1 MNSDATLRRQ
11 RFMNLDLQSG
21 WKPSGWRPK
30 PNFKPFTKVERHFV
44 GIYRSN
50 GRAGFTLIELL
61 VVIAIIAILASMLL
75 PVLSR
80 SKQKANQAKCTSN
93 LRQLSFGTL
102 MYIDDARGT
111 FPGPGSRATY
121 GYHPEDWIYWRLSP
135 AYPNVQK
142 SPITAGL
149 GVINSNMF
157 RCPMDRDDTAR
168 FQQYGTIGSDPGPYM
183 YSYTMT
189 SYDLENG
196 FNPGVTSLFVGPAN
210 SAKAYLFKLANVL
223 GPTHK
228 IMLVEEQTSHSP
240 SESYDPRNA
249 AASLIDDGRFQATGD
264 SISIRHNKRGNVVF
278 VDGHVEGVL
287 PKFWLAQDSQ
297 SHYINLDPTRCP

>member
-1 MNSDATLRRQ
+1 MNQVLQFGCKRRPWHPRQ
-11 RFMNLDLQSG
+11 RLGSG
-21 WKPSGWRPK
+21 SKGL
-30 PNFKPFTKVERHFV
+30 TKIHRGFARTSPLYVQ
-44 GIYRSN
+44 
-50 GRAGFTLIELL
+50 AGFTLIELL

-121 GYHPEDWIYWRLSP
+121 GYHPEDWIYWRLS
-135 AYPNVQK
+135 ATYPNVQK
-142 SPITAGL
+142 SPITAGM

-157 RCPMDRDDTAR
+157 RCPMDRDNLAR
-168 FQQYGTIGSDPGPYM
+168 IQQYGTIGSDPGPYM

-189 SYDLENG
+189 SYDLENT

-210 SAKAYLFKLANVL
+210 GAKAYFFKLSTVL

-240 SESYDPRNA
+240 SESYDPGNS

>member
-1 MNSDATLRRQ
+1 
-11 RFMNLDLQSG
+11 MNLALRYG
-21 WKPSGWRPK
+21 WKPRACSGCNYPESSATLIGLGLGGTCR
-30 PNFKPFTKVERHFV
+30 VDR
-44 GIYRSN
+44 R
-50 GRAGFTLIELL
+50 RGFTLIELL

-80 SKQKANQAKCTSN
+80 SKQKAAQAKCTSN

-168 FQQYGTIGSDPGPYM
+168 LAQYGTIGSDPGPYM

-189 SYDLENG
+189 SYDLENT
-196 FNPGVTSLFVGPAN
+196 FNPGVTSLFVGPVN
-210 SAKAYLFKLANVL
+210 GAKAYLFKLGGVL

-240 SESYDPRNA
+240 SESYEPGNSA
-249 AASLIDDGRFQATGD
+249 TSLIDDGRFQATGD

>member
-1 MNSDATLRRQ
+1 MVRGLLGARR
-11 RFMNLDLQSG
+11 R
-21 WKPSGWRPK
+21 
-30 PNFKPFTKVERHFV
+30 
-44 GIYRSN
+44 N
-50 GRAGFTLIELL
+50 GLGAFTLIELL

-80 SKQKANQAKCTSN
+80 SKQKAAQAKCTSN

-121 GYHPEDWIYWRLSP
+121 GYHPEDWIYWRLSST
-135 AYPNVQK
+135 YPNVQK

-168 FQQYGTIGSDPGPYM
+168 IQQYGTIGSDPGPYM

-189 SYDLENG
+189 SYDLENT

-210 SAKAYLFKLANVL
+210 GAKAYFFKLSSVL

-240 SESYDPRNA
+240 SESYDPGNS

-278 VDGHVEGVL
+278 VDGHVEPVL

>member
-1 MNSDATLRRQ
+1 
-11 RFMNLDLQSG
+11 
-21 WKPSGWRPK
+21 
-30 PNFKPFTKVERHFV
+30 
-44 GIYRSN
+44 
-50 GRAGFTLIELL
+50 
-61 VVIAIIAILASMLL
+61 
-75 PVLSR
+75 
-80 SKQKANQAKCTSN
+80 
-93 LRQLSFGTL
+93 

-121 GYHPEDWIYWRLSP
+121 GYHPEDWIYWRLSST
-135 AYPNVQK
+135 YPNVQK

-168 FQQYGTIGSDPGPYM
+168 IQQYGTIGSDPGPYM

-189 SYDLENG
+189 SYDLENT

-210 SAKAYLFKLANVL
+210 GAKAYFFKLSSVL

-240 SESYDPRNA
+240 SESYDPGNS

-278 VDGHVEGVL
+278 VDGHVEPVL